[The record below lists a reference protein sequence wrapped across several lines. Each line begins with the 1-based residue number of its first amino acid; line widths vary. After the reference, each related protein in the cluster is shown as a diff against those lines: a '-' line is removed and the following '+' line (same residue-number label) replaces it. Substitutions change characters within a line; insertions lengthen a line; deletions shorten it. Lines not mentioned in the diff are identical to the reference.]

1 MTASHQML
9 SSSGQTA
16 GTVRTAWL
24 TPHGRQSWTAISS
37 ILSGCTC
44 AWADLDGFHCEPAPA
59 GPPLATHLWA
69 WSPDRL
75 LRIRLDGTDGIA
87 AELHL
92 TTRPGNGEIVQ
103 VTERE
108 AQTWPPREGRVSVD
122 DQWRGRTV
130 RVFQVIGLMPLEFA
144 RLHEVRTPQPAGT
157 RHDQM

>member
-1 MTASHQML
+1 MTGSDQVP
-9 SSSGQTA
+9 SSGGQTP
-16 GTVRTAWL
+16 GTVRTVWL

-37 ILSGCTC
+37 MLSGCTC

-59 GPPLATHLWA
+59 EPPLATHLWA

-75 LRIRLDGTDGIA
+75 LRIRLDGTDGIT

-92 TTRPGNGEIVQ
+92 TETDNGELVQ

-130 RVFQVIGLMPLEFA
+130 RIYQVTGLMPLEFA
-144 RLHEVRTPQPAGT
+144 RLNEVPVPQPASG
-157 RHDQM
+157 

>member
-59 GPPLATHLWA
+59 GPPLATHLWPRHGRRA
-69 WSPDRL
+69 RDASPS
-75 LRIRLDGTDGIA
+75 
-87 AELHL
+87 
-92 TTRPGNGEIVQ
+92 TTNGAGGQ
-103 VTERE
+103 YASSRSS
-108 AQTWPPREGRVSVD
+108 ASCHWNS
-122 DQWRGRTV
+122 
-130 RVFQVIGLMPLEFA
+130 
-144 RLHEVRTPQPAGT
+144 PAST
-157 RHDQM
+157 R